1 MDYQHTKHY
10 SVEEA
15 CDLLPTLRNWF
26 EEIDAL
32 TDRIHEFDEFLAPRT
47 NQGEDL
53 GGTAPNQMIR
63 DMARVHALFCA
74 FYERE
79 IKIMDPQMGWLA
91 SLHYSMNGKCF
102 SAGDAK
108 NLTSPTGIPWG
119 QATPIASLFWANH
132 S

>member
-15 CDLLPTLRNWF
+15 RDLLPTLRNWF

-32 TDRIHEFDEFLAPRT
+32 TDRIREFDEFLAPRT

-63 DMARVHALFCA
+63 DMARVHAILGA
-74 FYERE
+74 FHEWDIQIMDLQKGLVGIPALLDERE
-79 IKIMDPQMGWLA
+79 VFLYWERTQPNITHWHPL
-91 SLHYSMNGKCF
+91 N
-102 SAGDAK
+102 
-108 NLTSPTGIPWG
+108 TGYADRKPLW
-119 QATPIASLFWANH
+119 S
-132 S
+132 